1 MKHAAI
7 PKADQVRQ
15 GRRLPAAKH
24 YQAAKQIV
32 CELDCQRA
40 VERIA
45 ELAGCIEGSDEEIEL
60 ALLVEKVELW
70 DAKRWLQ

>member
-1 MKHAAI
+1 MTHLVV
-7 PKADQVRQ
+7 PKA
-15 GRRLPAAKH
+15 GHAPKNLISAAKR
-24 YQAAKQIV
+24 YQAAKPIV

-45 ELAGCIEGSDEEIEL
+45 ELAGCIEGSDEEVEL
-60 ALLVEKVELW
+60 AVLVEKVELW